1 MGKQEEE
8 RLEMTNG
15 MEGRRQEREVSPA
28 AGAQDAP
35 EIGGKGKGG
44 GFFRVRF
51 VFLSAWFI
59 DKLKLRGLAN
69 DRFRQVE

>member
-15 MEGRRQEREVSPA
+15 MEGRRQEREVSPT
-28 AGAQDAP
+28 GAQDVP

-44 GFFRVRF
+44 ECSTHDPNKC
-51 VFLSAWFI
+51 L
-59 DKLKLRGLAN
+59 
-69 DRFRQVE
+69 